1 MVEYPDED
9 CYQTLGVEPEASPEV
24 IENAWKELSKASQP
38 EVRTDAPSADREGAL
53 EALRKIKAAYL
64 VLGSPESRNQYDQW
78 RQERR
83 HSPAGVNARKSGIRL
98 PGWLLPCLGYSLSAA
113 SLIWVF
119 HGFKFRQTLSDLASL
134 DWRYVSV
141 AVIFDLSVYLSHA
154 WRWNLLLRPIARPS
168 YWRSVQSIYIGLYAN
183 EILPLRTG
191 ELIRCYLLAH
201 WNQLPISLA
210 ISSAAI
216 ERIFDGI
223 WLVIALLITTH
234 LVPLPRYLIDGT
246 QVMGAGL
253 CLLMGIFIFIAVH
266 KQRAQAVVSE
276 TAWASGLRHIVEGI
290 HAMGNW
296 RTMLA
301 VAGASL
307 VYLALQIVPVWA
319 LMEGYG
325 LDLSIWA
332 AAAVYIILRLGT
344 VIPNAPGN
352 AGLYQF
358 FCVLGLGLF
367 DVPKSTAVG
376 FSLMMFGV
384 LTLPLLIGGFV
395 AVALTGLKL
404 EDIRKR
410 ARTSASQYSVTG

>member
-1 MVEYPDED
+1 MP
-9 CYQTLGVEPEASPEV
+9 T
-24 IENAWKELSKASQP
+24 
-38 EVRTDAPSADREGAL
+38 
-53 EALRKIKAAYL
+53 
-64 VLGSPESRNQYDQW
+64 
-78 RQERR
+78 
-83 HSPAGVNARKSGIRL
+83 AG
-98 PGWLLPCLGYSLSAA
+98 YTLSAL

-119 HGFKFRQTLSDLASL
+119 HGFNLQQTLADLASL

-141 AVIFDLSVYLSHA
+141 AVIFDLAVYLSHG
-154 WRWNLLLRPIARPS
+154 WRWNILLRPIARVPF
-168 YWRSVQSIYIGLYAN
+168 WRSVQAIYIGLYAN

-191 ELIRCYLLAH
+191 EVIRCYLLAH
-201 WNQLPISLA
+201 WNDLPISLA
-210 ISSAAI
+210 FSSAAI
-216 ERIFDGI
+216 ERILDGI
-223 WLVIALLITTH
+223 WLVVALLITTR
-234 LVPLPRYLIDGT
+234 LVPLPAYLIDGT
-246 QVMGAGL
+246 EVMGIGL
-253 CLLMGIFIFIAVH
+253 CFLLGLLIFIAVH
-266 KQRAQAVVSE
+266 KQKAHAVV
-276 TAWASGLRHIVEGI
+276 WASGLRHIVEGI

-296 RTMLA
+296 RTLLA
-301 VAGASL
+301 ASGASL

-367 DVPKSTAVG
+367 NVPKSTAVG

-404 EDIRKR
+404 GDIRTR
-410 ARTSASQYSVTG
+410 AHGSMRSTVEVISD

>member
-1 MVEYPDED
+1 MDQD
-9 CYQTLGVEPEASPEV
+9 
-24 IENAWKELSKASQP
+24 
-38 EVRTDAPSADREGAL
+38 
-53 EALRKIKAAYL
+53 L
-64 VLGSPESRNQYDQW
+64 VKSRG
-78 RQERR
+78 R
-83 HSPAGVNARKSGIRL
+83 I
-98 PGWLLPCLGYSLSAA
+98 PGWLLPAVGYTLSAA
-113 SLIWVF
+113 SLVWVF
-119 HGFKFRQTLSDLASL
+119 RGFNFRQTLADLESL
-134 DWRYVSV
+134 DWRYVSI
-141 AVIFDLSVYLSHA
+141 AVIFDLCVYLSHA
-154 WRWNLLLRPIARPS
+154 WRWNILLRPVARVPL
-168 YWRSVQSIYIGLYAN
+168 WRSVQAIYIGLYAN

-191 ELIRCYLLAH
+191 EAIRCYLMAH
-201 WNQLPISLA
+201 WNGIPMSLA
-210 ISSAAI
+210 VSSAVI
-216 ERIFDGI
+216 ERILDGV
-223 WLVIALLITTH
+223 WLVVALLITTQ

-246 QVMGAGL
+246 EFMGLGL
-253 CLLMGIFIFIAVH
+253 CFLLGLLIFIAVH
-266 KQRAQAVVSE
+266 KQKAHAVFSE
-276 TAWASGLRHIVEGI
+276 TRWASGLRHLVEGI

-301 VAGASL
+301 ASGASL

-332 AAAVYIILRLGT
+332 AAAVYIVLRLGT

-376 FSLMMFGV
+376 FSLMMFGI

-404 EDIRKR
+404 GDIRTR
-410 ARTSASQYSVTG
+410 AHTSMQSPVEVTSE

>member
-1 MVEYPDED
+1 M
-9 CYQTLGVEPEASPEV
+9 
-24 IENAWKELSKASQP
+24 
-38 EVRTDAPSADREGAL
+38 PS
-53 EALRKIKAAYL
+53 
-64 VLGSPESRNQYDQW
+64 V
-78 RQERR
+78 
-83 HSPAGVNARKSGIRL
+83 
-98 PGWLLPCLGYSLSAA
+98 GYTLSAI

-119 HGFKFRQTLSDLASL
+119 RGFNFRQTLSDLESL
-134 DWRYVSV
+134 DWRYVTI

-154 WRWNLLLRPIARPS
+154 WRWNLLLRPVARPS
-168 YWRSVQSIYIGLYAN
+168 YWRSVQAIYIGLYAN

-191 ELIRCYLLAH
+191 ELIRCYLLSH
-201 WNQLPISLA
+201 WNDIPISLA
-210 ISSAAI
+210 ISSAGI

-223 WLVIALLITTH
+223 WLVVALLITTQ
-234 LVPLPRYLIDGT
+234 LTPLPRYLIDGT
-246 QVMGAGL
+246 EVMGIGL
-253 CLLMGIFIFIAVH
+253 CVLLGLLIFIAVH
-266 KQRAQAVVSE
+266 KQRAHAVFSE
-276 TAWASGLRHIVEGI
+276 TSWASGLRHIVEGI

-307 VYLALQIVPVWA
+307 IYLLLQIVPVWA

-325 LDLSIWA
+325 LDLSIGV

-384 LTLPLLIGGFV
+384 LTLPLLVGGFV
-395 AVALTGLKL
+395 AMAFTGLKL
-404 EDIRKR
+404 GDIRAR
-410 ARTSASQYSVTG
+410 ARTSVHSTVEVASE

>member
-1 MVEYPDED
+1 MDQDSE
-9 CYQTLGVEPEASPEV
+9 
-24 IENAWKELSKASQP
+24 K
-38 EVRTDAPSADREGAL
+38 
-53 EALRKIKAAYL
+53 LRKKI
-64 VLGSPESRNQYDQW
+64 
-78 RQERR
+78 
-83 HSPAGVNARKSGIRL
+83 
-98 PGWLLPCLGYSLSAA
+98 PGWLMPSLGYTLSAI

-119 HGFKFRQTLSDLASL
+119 HGFNLHQTLSDLESL
-134 DWRYVSV
+134 DWRYVSI
-141 AVIFDLSVYLSHA
+141 AVIFDLVVYLCHG
-154 WRWNLLLRPIARPS
+154 WRWNILLRPVAKPS
-168 YWRSVQSIYIGLYAN
+168 YWRSVQAIYIGLYAN

-191 ELIRCYLLAH
+191 EVIRCYLLSH
-201 WNQLPISLA
+201 WNDLPISLA
-210 ISSAAI
+210 LSSAAI
-216 ERIFDGI
+216 ERILDGI
-223 WLVIALLITTH
+223 WLVLALWITTH

-246 QVMGAGL
+246 QILGVGL
-253 CLLMGIFIFIAVH
+253 CFLMALLIFIAVH
-266 KQRAQAVVSE
+266 KQKAHAVVSE
-276 TAWASGLRHIVEGI
+276 TAWASGLRHIIEGI

-301 VAGASL
+301 TGGASL

-367 DVPKSTAVG
+367 NVPKSTAVG

-384 LTLPLLIGGFV
+384 LTLPLLIGGFI

-404 EDIRKR
+404 EDIRTR
-410 ARTSASQYSVTG
+410 AHTSMRSTVEVTSD

>member
-1 MVEYPDED
+1 MSVDSGKSRRKLP
-9 CYQTLGVEPEASPEV
+9 
-24 IENAWKELSKASQP
+24 AWAM
-38 EVRTDAPSADREGAL
+38 
-53 EALRKIKAAYL
+53 
-64 VLGSPESRNQYDQW
+64 
-78 RQERR
+78 
-83 HSPAGVNARKSGIRL
+83 PAV
-98 PGWLLPCLGYSLSAA
+98 GYTLSAI

-119 HGFKFRQTLSDLASL
+119 RGFDFGKTLADLESL
-134 DWRYVSV
+134 DWRYVSI
-141 AVIFDLSVYLSHA
+141 AVIFDISVYLCHA

-168 YWRSVQSIYIGLYAN
+168 YWRSVQAIYIGLYAN

-191 ELIRCYLLAH
+191 ELIRCYLLSH
-201 WNQLPISLA
+201 WNDIPISLV
-210 ISSAAI
+210 ISSAGI

-223 WLVIALLITTH
+223 WLVIALLITTY
-234 LVPLPRYLIDGT
+234 LVPLPRYLVDGT
-246 QVMGAGL
+246 EVMGLGL
-253 CLLMGIFIFIAVH
+253 CVLLGLLIFIAVH
-266 KQRAQAVVSE
+266 KQRAHAVFSE
-276 TAWASGLRHIVEGI
+276 TSWASGLRHIVEGI

-296 RTMLA
+296 RTMLV

-307 VYLALQIVPVWA
+307 VYLILQIVPVWA

-395 AVALTGLKL
+395 AMASTGLKL
-404 EDIRKR
+404 GDIRAR
-410 ARTSASQYSVTG
+410 ARTCMEPTVEVTSE

>member
-1 MVEYPDED
+1 MDQGFEK
-9 CYQTLGVEPEASPEV
+9 S
-24 IENAWKELSKASQP
+24 
-38 EVRTDAPSADREGAL
+38 R
-53 EALRKIKAAYL
+53 RKIPRWL
-64 VLGSPESRNQYDQW
+64 M
-78 RQERR
+78 
-83 HSPAGVNARKSGIRL
+83 PA
-98 PGWLLPCLGYSLSAA
+98 LGYLLSAA

-119 HGFKFRQTLSDLASL
+119 RGFNLQQTLADLATM

-141 AVIFDLSVYLSHA
+141 AVIFDLSVYLSHG
-154 WRWNLLLRPIARPS
+154 WRWNILLRPVARLPF
-168 YWRSVQSIYIGLYAN
+168 WRTVQAIYIGLYAN

-191 ELIRCYLLAH
+191 EVIRCYLLAH
-201 WNQLPISLA
+201 WNGIPISLA
-210 ISSAAI
+210 LSSAAI
-216 ERIFDGI
+216 ERILDGV

-234 LVPLPRYLIDGT
+234 LVPLPNYLVEGT
-246 QVMGAGL
+246 RVMGIGL
-253 CLLMGIFIFIAVH
+253 AALLGLLIFIAVH
-266 KQRAQAVVSE
+266 KQKAHAVAE
-276 TAWASGLRHIVEGI
+276 KRWASWLRHVIEGI

-296 RTMLA
+296 RTLLA
-301 VAGASL
+301 TAGASL

-367 DVPKSTAVG
+367 NVPKSTAVG

-384 LTLPLLIGGFV
+384 LTLPLLIGGFI
-395 AVALTGLKL
+395 AVALTGLKIR
-404 EDIRKR
+404 DIHTR
-410 ARTSASQYSVTG
+410 AHSSVRSTVEVTLD

>member
-1 MVEYPDED
+1 MQQD
-9 CYQTLGVEPEASPEV
+9 
-24 IENAWKELSKASQP
+24 
-38 EVRTDAPSADREGAL
+38 
-53 EALRKIKAAYL
+53 L
-64 VLGSPESRNQYDQW
+64 VKSR
-78 RQERR
+78 RR
-83 HSPAGVNARKSGIRL
+83 IPTWVMPTAG
-98 PGWLLPCLGYSLSAA
+98 YTLSAL

-119 HGFKFRQTLSDLASL
+119 HGFNLQQTLADLASL
-134 DWRYVSV
+134 DWRYVSI
-141 AVIFDLSVYLSHA
+141 AVIFDLAVYLSHG
-154 WRWNLLLRPIARPS
+154 WRWNILLRPIARVPF
-168 YWRSVQSIYIGLYAN
+168 WRSVQAIYIGLYAN

-191 ELIRCYLLAH
+191 EVIRCYLLAH
-201 WNQLPISLA
+201 WNDLPISLA
-210 ISSAAI
+210 FSSAAI
-216 ERIFDGI
+216 ERILDGI
-223 WLVIALLITTH
+223 WLVVALLITTR
-234 LVPLPRYLIDGT
+234 LVPLPAYLIDGT
-246 QVMGAGL
+246 EVMGIGL
-253 CLLMGIFIFIAVH
+253 CFLLGLLIFIAVH
-266 KQRAQAVVSE
+266 KQKAHAVVSE
-276 TAWASGLRHIVEGI
+276 TSWASGLRHIVEGI

-296 RTMLA
+296 RTLLA
-301 VAGASL
+301 ASGASL

-367 DVPKSTAVG
+367 NVPKSTAVG

-404 EDIRKR
+404 GDIRTR
-410 ARTSASQYSVTG
+410 AHGSMRSTVEVISD

>member
-1 MVEYPDED
+1 M
-9 CYQTLGVEPEASPEV
+9 
-24 IENAWKELSKASQP
+24 
-38 EVRTDAPSADREGAL
+38 
-53 EALRKIKAAYL
+53 
-64 VLGSPESRNQYDQW
+64 
-78 RQERR
+78 
-83 HSPAGVNARKSGIRL
+83 PA
-98 PGWLLPCLGYSLSAA
+98 LGYTLSAA
-113 SLIWVF
+113 SLVWVF
-119 HGFKFRQTLSDLASL
+119 SGFNWQQTLADFATL

-154 WRWNLLLRPIARPS
+154 WRWNILLRPIARPS
-168 YWRSVQSIYIGLYAN
+168 YWRTVQAIYIGLYAN

-191 ELIRCYLLAH
+191 ELIRCYLMAH
-201 WNQLPISLA
+201 WNNIPISLA

-216 ERIFDGI
+216 ERILDGVF
-223 WLVIALLITTH
+223 LVICLLVTTQ
-234 LVPLPRYLIDGT
+234 LVPLPRYLVDGT
-246 QVMGAGL
+246 QVMGIGL
-253 CLLMGIFIFIAVH
+253 AVLLGLLFFIAVH
-266 KQRAQAVVSE
+266 KQKAHAVVSE
-276 TAWASGLRHIVEGI
+276 NKWASGLRHVVEGI

-301 VAGASL
+301 TAGASL
-307 VYLALQIVPVWA
+307 IYLALQIVPVWA

-367 DVPKSTAVG
+367 NVPKSTAVG

-384 LTLPLLIGGFV
+384 LTLPLLVGGFI

-404 EDIRKR
+404 GDIRSR
-410 ARTSASQYSVTG
+410 AKTSVNSTVEVASE